1 MRQFTWYVAI
11 CQRRRTGA
19 GSGISLPYLGPD
31 TLATLSD
38 YQERRPATS

>member
-1 MRQFTWYVAI
+1 MSRLSASKNSFS
-11 CQRRRTGA
+11 
-19 GSGISLPYLGPD
+19 SGISLPYLGPD